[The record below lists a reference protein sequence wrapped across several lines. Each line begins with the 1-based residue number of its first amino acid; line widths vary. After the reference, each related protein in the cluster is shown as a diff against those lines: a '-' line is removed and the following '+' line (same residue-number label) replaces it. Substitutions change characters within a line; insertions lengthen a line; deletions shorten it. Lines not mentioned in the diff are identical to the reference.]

1 MTKKNYLVDD
11 WKFLNPP
18 CGGAKSSLENFLRIC
33 KKLEDEFDELGIDL
47 VSLSYESEQHMSY
60 VVIVLDKKFKP
71 ILEAEAEDFYYFFEY
86 QLSSFQTY
94 EYEFIDW
101 LRKPVPE
108 YYGGCRLE
116 DDGDLLAMRIA
127 LDLYSRDVSLPSHDF
142 LFLSS
147 YPHKVQE
154 LTK

>member
-1 MTKKNYLVDD
+1 MTKKSYLVDD

-18 CGGAKSSLENFLRIC
+18 CGGAKDRLENFLRVC
-33 KKLEDEFDELGIDL
+33 RGLEDEFNELGIDL
-47 VSLSYESEQHMSY
+47 ISMNYESEQYMSY

-101 LRKPVPE
+101 IRKPVSE

-116 DDGDLLAMRIA
+116 VEGDFLTMRIA
-127 LDLYSRDVSLPSHDF
+127 LDFYSREVSLPSHDF

-147 YPHKVQE
+147 HPYMVGE
-154 LTK
+154 LIK